1 MPKNIKNQQKRGKN
15 QFSSIEPMI
24 TDYGDRKIS
33 NQNFSKIIAIPKMA
47 LTNCGIESQ
56 VNVKL
61 VQSGKEK
68 FLKLSPIERSE
79 TV

>member
-1 MPKNIKNQQKRGKN
+1 MGYSKIKTKG
-15 QFSSIEPMI
+15 SIIEPMI
-24 TDYGDRKIS
+24 TDYGVRKIS

-61 VQSGKEK
+61 VQPGKEK